1 MQSERVSGN
10 RASLVRHVSG
20 ATGLEPN
27 PSVTFHLR
35 VISKT
40 VSYKS
45 SLYGSE
51 LLKSAQ
57 ISLILRLPYL
67 VTETLPLTILF
78 CVKALVQRCT
88 LEVARETDVL

>member
-45 SLYGSE
+45 SLYGSIRTFE
-51 LLKSAQ
+51 IRTDFTDFKASVFGYGDTPVDN
-57 ISLILRLPYL
+57 SVLR
-67 VTETLPLTILF
+67 
-78 CVKALVQRCT
+78 
-88 LEVARETDVL
+88 